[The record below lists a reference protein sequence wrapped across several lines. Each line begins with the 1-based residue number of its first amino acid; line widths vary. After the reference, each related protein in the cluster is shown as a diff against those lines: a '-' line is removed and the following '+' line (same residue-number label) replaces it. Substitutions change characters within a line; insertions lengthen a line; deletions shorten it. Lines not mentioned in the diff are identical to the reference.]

1 MTSLQGTRSTIA
13 AALAI
18 ALTLLAPTA
27 GRAAG
32 IVEAVGITPAL
43 VAAAEKD
50 GEVDLQYNY
59 QLDQMQAIVAAFNK
73 DYPSVKVVAERRPG
87 APGAFALEQELGSG
101 INRIDVFQGTDLA
114 ANQDLVKKNA
124 FAALRPADIN
134 DFPKRALP
142 MAPYLYYP
150 EEVIAVVA
158 YNPQFVTPAE
168 AKMLHQWRGILDP
181 RFKNRIS
188 LVTPALG
195 VTQGVLNYVMNTPSL
210 GVDFLTKLKAQN
222 PNIYP
227 NAVPAR
233 DAAVSG
239 QKPIIW
245 GAVWDALA
253 IQDVASGSPLRF
265 AFTDPSVLMIGAG
278 WGVLAKAPH
287 PNAARLFWAWI
298 LSKDGAKAIEG
309 PDSNMHSILSGVKDQ
324 RPAQQ
329 VVLKTAWYQ
338 PPTVLWSPDV
348 QNWIDNGP
356 KYRAEWESIF
366 QK

>member
-1 MTSLQGTRSTIA
+1 MTVLHAARSTVA
-13 AALAI
+13 AAAAI
-18 ALTLLAPTA
+18 ALTLLAPA
-27 GRAAG
+27 PGHAATP
-32 IVEAVGITPAL
+32 VETVAITPAL

-50 GEVDLQYNY
+50 GELDLQYNY
-59 QLDQMQAIVAAFNK
+59 QLDQMQTIVAAFNK
-73 DYPSVKVVAERRPG
+73 VYPSVKVVAERRAG
-87 APGAFALEQELGSG
+87 APGAFTLEAELGSG
-101 INRIDVFQGTDLA
+101 VSRIDVFQGTDLA
-114 ANQDLVKKNA
+114 ANQDLIKKNA
-124 FAALRPADIN
+124 FAALRPAN
-134 DFPKRALP
+134 SGDFPKRALP

-168 AKMLHQWRGILDP
+168 IKILGQWRGILDP

-195 VTQGVLNYVMNTPSL
+195 VTQGVLNYVMNTPGL
-210 GVDFLTKLKAQN
+210 GIDFLTKLKAQE

-239 QKPIIW
+239 QKPVIW

-265 AFTDPSVLMIGAG
+265 TFMNPSVLMIGAG

-309 PDSNMHSILSGVKDQ
+309 PDSNMHSILTGVKDQ

-329 VVLKTAWYQ
+329 VVLKTSWYQ
-338 PPTVLWSPDV
+338 PPGALWSPDV
-348 QNWIDNGP
+348 QNSIDNGP
-356 KYRAEWESIF
+356 KFRAQWESVF

>member
-1 MTSLQGTRSTIA
+1 MTSLQTARATMA

-18 ALTLLAPTA
+18 ALTLLAPAA
-27 GRAAG
+27 GRASEA
-32 IVEAVGITPAL
+32 VETVGITPAL

-50 GEVDLQYNY
+50 GEVDVQYNY
-59 QLDQMQAIVAAFNK
+59 QLDQMQSIVAAFNK
-73 DYPSVKVVAERRPG
+73 VYPGVKVVAERRAG
-87 APGAFALEQELGSG
+87 APGAFALEAELESG

-114 ANQDLVKKNA
+114 ANQDLVRKNA
-124 FAALRPADIN
+124 YAALRPADIG

-150 EEVIAVVA
+150 EEVIAVLA

-168 AKMLHQWRGILDP
+168 VKMLQQWRGILDP
-181 RFKNRIS
+181 RFKDRIS

-195 VTQGVLNYVMNTPSL
+195 VTQGVLNYVMRTPGL

-233 DAAVSG
+233 EAAVSG

-265 AFTDPSVLMIGAG
+265 VFTDPSVLMIGAG

-287 PNAARLFWAWI
+287 RNAARLFWAWI
-298 LSKDGAKAIEG
+298 LSKDGAKAISG
-309 PDSNMHSILSGVKDQ
+309 PDSNMRSILTGVQDQ

-329 VVLKTAWYQ
+329 VVLKTGWYQ
-338 PPTVLWSPDV
+338 PPKALWSPDV

-356 KYRAEWESIF
+356 KYRAEWETIF